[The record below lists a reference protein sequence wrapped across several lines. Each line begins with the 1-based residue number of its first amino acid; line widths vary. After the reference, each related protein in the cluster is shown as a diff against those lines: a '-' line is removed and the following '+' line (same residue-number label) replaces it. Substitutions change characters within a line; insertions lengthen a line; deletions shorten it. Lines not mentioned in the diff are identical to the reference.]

1 MKLNLQ
7 FFADEEVSTGESTES
22 VNAGQ
27 METVGNNV
35 GNEATEGT
43 ATSEE
48 TKTAPKET
56 QSSDMNAIYANMR
69 RKAEAD
75 EKRKQDAL
83 NAIFAEEFKGY
94 VNPRTN
100 KPILTAQDYIEA
112 WREQKVMAKEAEL
125 KEKGIDT
132 NTINEI
138 VANSPQMQEYKQM
151 LDYYKNKEREE
162 MLQKD
167 LADLHELDPNITTLE
182 TVPKEVWDDALSAK
196 TTLTRAYKNVFF
208 GKINDQKAS
217 AIQQRTINQIS
228 GKAHLAPVNGVV
240 QNTNEVE
247 IPADQLASWKEWYP
261 NLSEAELR
269 KKYNRVINH

>member
-7 FFADEEVSTGESTES
+7 FFAEEGIGAEETVTAEQSEPVNETAGTQETETTTPEGAQTSTTETES
-22 VNAGQ
+22 FD
-27 METVGNNV
+27 
-35 GNEATEGT
+35 
-43 ATSEE
+43 
-48 TKTAPKET
+48 K
-56 QSSDMNAIYANMR
+56 NAIYANLR

-112 WREQKVMAKEAEL
+112 WREQKVMAREAEL

-167 LADLHELDPNITTLE
+167 LAELHELDPNITTLE